1 LRVLLMTKP
10 PANPKRSGLKAQV
23 VVFSDEGVMDRA
35 EPGQIEFKDGY
46 LLLACPGCGH
56 VGGMHFG
63 PAEKP
68 KTGPS
73 WAITGNVSEIETVTL
88 SPSIN
93 CIGCCGWHG
102 YLTRGVFNSI

>member
-1 LRVLLMTKP
+1 
-10 PANPKRSGLKAQV
+10 
-23 VVFSDEGVMDRA
+23 
-35 EPGQIEFKDGY
+35 
-46 LLLACPGCGH
+46 
-56 VGGMHFG
+56 MHFG